1 MEVILNDEII
11 QIMRG
16 KEVIQI
22 GRKVNENAVKLRL
35 GILNIILLNTLTWI
49 YRNKKRLKPQP
60 LFLFL
65 ILSGNRKLG

>member
-22 GRKVNENAVKLRL
+22 ARKVNENAVKLRL
-35 GILNIILLNTLTWI
+35 GILNIILLNTLPWI
-49 YRNKKRLKPQP
+49 
-60 LFLFL
+60 
-65 ILSGNRKLG
+65 

>member
-22 GRKVNENAVKLRL
+22 ARKVNENVVILRL
-35 GILNIILLNTLTWI
+35 GILNIILLNTLPWI
-49 YRNKKRLKPQP
+49 
-60 LFLFL
+60 
-65 ILSGNRKLG
+65 

>member
-11 QIMRG
+11 QIIRG

-35 GILNIILLNTLTWI
+35 GITV
-49 YRNKKRLKPQP
+49 
-60 LFLFL
+60 
-65 ILSGNRKLG
+65 S

>member
-35 GILNIILLNTLTWI
+35 GILNIILLNTLPWI
-49 YRNKKRLKPQP
+49 YQKEIEAPTTVSFFN
-60 LFLFL
+60 F
-65 ILSGNRKLG
+65 NW

>member
-22 GRKVNENAVKLRL
+22 GRKVNENAVKLSIK
-35 GILNIILLNTLTWI
+35 GILNIILLNTLPWI
-49 YRNKKRLKPQP
+49 
-60 LFLFL
+60 
-65 ILSGNRKLG
+65 

>member
-49 YRNKKRLKPQP
+49 
-60 LFLFL
+60 
-65 ILSGNRKLG
+65 

>member
-22 GRKVNENAVKLRL
+22 GRKVNENAVKLSIK
-35 GILNIILLNTLTWI
+35 GILNIILLNTLPWI

-65 ILSGNRKLG
+65 ILTGN